1 MRLLPREFRLQRS
14 YLVKVLRS
22 ELGAI
27 SLVSVNNGNWRPTS
41 GCRSSSESLTE
52 MISAS
57 SIVVI
62 PGNVELKQRAD
73 DVCV

>member
-27 SLVSVNNGNWRPTS
+27 SPVSANNGNRRPTS

-62 PGNVELKQRAD
+62 PGNVELKQRAGN
-73 DVCV
+73 VCV